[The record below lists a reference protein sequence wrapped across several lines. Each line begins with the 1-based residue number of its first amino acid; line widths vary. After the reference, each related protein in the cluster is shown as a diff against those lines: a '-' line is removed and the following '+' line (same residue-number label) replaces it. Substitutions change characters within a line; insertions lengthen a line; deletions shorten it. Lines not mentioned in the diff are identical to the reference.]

1 MGTPSTKAQH
11 TVPFSDRLSPAT
23 VKIRLSSPAHD
34 QQQLLT
40 VGQLETLQWQELKR
54 IKSRQLFWSK
64 WALKPILSGN
74 RYNDNKNNNNNDFI

>member
-1 MGTPSTKAQH
+1 MGTPSIKAQH

-40 VGQLETLQWQELKR
+40 VGQLETLQ
-54 IKSRQLFWSK
+54 
-64 WALKPILSGN
+64 
-74 RYNDNKNNNNNDFI
+74 